1 VSTTEPKGHD
11 GNEGSGLCVSDGF
24 FLIDILLIIEYSHI
38 GFRMEKFRGVGTV

>member
-1 VSTTEPKGHD
+1 MGMRALGYAFLMD
-11 GNEGSGLCVSDGF
+11 